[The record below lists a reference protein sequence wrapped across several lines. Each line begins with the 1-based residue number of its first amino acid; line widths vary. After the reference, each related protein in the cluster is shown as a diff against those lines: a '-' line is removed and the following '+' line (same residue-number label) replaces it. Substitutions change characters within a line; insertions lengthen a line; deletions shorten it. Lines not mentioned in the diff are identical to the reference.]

1 MKILKTD
8 SYISE
13 KLSIRPVTKD
23 MLAGVPKYKMFKTPY
38 DMKQNFK
45 TGDIA
50 IFSSHIGNESAMFV
64 SYDDYMSDK
73 YSFIK
78 DDLPQNKPAFSN
90 GIFVTKYFSDL
101 TLFCCLSDCDDN
113 LIYSQVHYEITKVY
127 RRHNM
132 SKPFKKSDFLDHNYD
147 NTTLIYETDY
157 EE

>member
-50 IFSSHIGNESAMFV
+50 IFSSLMGNESAMFV
-64 SYDDYMSDK
+64 MIICQTSIRLLDTVCRKTNTHSQMA
-73 YSFIK
+73 YS
-78 DDLPQNKPAFSN
+78 
-90 GIFVTKYFSDL
+90 
-101 TLFCCLSDCDDN
+101 
-113 LIYSQVHYEITKVY
+113 
-127 RRHNM
+127 
-132 SKPFKKSDFLDHNYD
+132 
-147 NTTLIYETDY
+147 
-157 EE
+157 

>member
-50 IFSSHIGNESAMFV
+50 IFSSHMGNESAMFV

-78 DDLPQNKPAFSN
+78 DGLPQNKHAFPN
-90 GIFVTKYFSDL
+90 GIFVTKHYGVL
-101 TLFCCLSDCDDN
+101 ALFCCLSDCDDN
-113 LIYSQVHYEITKVY
+113 LICSNYEITKVY

-132 SKPFKKSDFLDHNYD
+132 TKPFKKSDFLDHNYD